1 MWELNH
7 KEGCALKN
15 WCFRTVVLEKSL
27 ESPLDSMEIKPVNPK
42 GNQSWIS
49 IGRTD
54 AEAPILWL
62 ADLKSRLIG
71 KDADAGKNWRQ
82 DEKGTTED
90 EMVGWHHQLDGHMF
104 EQIPGDGDGLVYC
117 SPWGRKELD
126 RTEWLNNNNSLNFWS
141 FSFFL
146 LKRQLKKFWGKSTT
160 F

>member
-7 KEGCALKN
+7 KEGWALKN

-71 KDADAGKNWRQ
+71 KDADAGKNWRRE
-82 DEKGTTED
+82 EKGTTED
-90 EMVGWHHQLDGHMF
+90 EMVGWHHQLDGHVF